1 MEVKSEL
8 LFFFSA
14 MGAFNG
20 VLLSLYFLFIARP
33 KHISNIFLGG
43 FLFSLSIRIGKSV
56 FYYFIPELAVNFRHI
71 GLIGCF
77 FIGPFLYLYF
87 RAINRSHDSKE
98 QTWKIHLI
106 TLATVVIIGS
116 ILYPY
121 KGNVEMWDK
130 YVVRNIYHLWLVY
143 TLLAG
148 VELFAYLKK
157 IRKDGGLFT
166 QFEVWLLSIG
176 IGNALIWLSY
186 YFAGWGSYILGAL
199 LFSFM
204 FYLLVLLLINLNR
217 KKSILL
223 KTQASYKDKK
233 IDPATAKDLMT
244 SLQDIMEKEQ
254 PFKNPN
260 LKLSDLAKRLNI
272 LPHTLSQL
280 LNDNMN
286 VGFSKYINEWRIKE
300 AKNLI
305 ARNKNHKLDSISY
318 ECGFNSTST
327 FYTTFKKLEGLTPA
341 KFRDSL
347 SKAQN

>member
-1 MEVKSEL
+1 MSVKSEL

-20 VLLSLYFLFIARP
+20 LLLSLYFLFFARP

-56 FYYFIPELAVNFRHI
+56 FYYFIPELAESFRHV
-71 GLIGCF
+71 GLLGCF

-87 RAINRSHDSKE
+87 RAINRSHDFKE
-98 QTWKIHLI
+98 KLWKIHVI
-106 TLATVVIIGS
+106 TLATVALIGS

-121 KGNVEMWDK
+121 SGNVELWDK

-143 TLLAG
+143 SILAG
-148 VELFAYLKK
+148 AELVGYLKRLK
-157 IRKDGGLFT
+157 KAGALFT
-166 QFEVWLLSIG
+166 QFEVWLLSIC

-186 YFAGWGSYILGAL
+186 YFAGWSSYILGAL

-204 FYLLVLLLINLNR
+204 FFLLFLLLINMNR

-223 KTQASYKDKK
+223 KTQASYKNKK
-233 IDPATAKDLMT
+233 IDTDKANDLMAG
-244 SLQDIMEKEQ
+244 LLGLMENEQ
-254 PFKNPN
+254 LFKNPN

-286 VGFSKYINEWRIKE
+286 VGFSGYINQWRIKE
-300 AKNLI
+300 AKHLI
-305 ARNKNHKLDSISY
+305 ASNKNHKLDSISY
-318 ECGFNSTST
+318 DCGFNSTST
-327 FYTTFKKLEGLTPA
+327 FYTTFKKLEGQTPA
-341 KFRDSL
+341 KFRDSI
-347 SKAQN
+347 SKA

>member
-20 VLLSLYFLFIARP
+20 VLLSLYFLFFARP
-33 KHISNIFLGG
+33 KHSSNIFLGG

-71 GLIGCF
+71 GLIGCL

-87 RAINRSHDSKE
+87 RAINRSQEAKDK
-98 QTWKIHLI
+98 TWKIHLI
-106 TLATVVIIGS
+106 TLAIVVIIGS
-116 ILYPY
+116 IFYPY
-121 KGNVEMWDK
+121 KGNVALWDK
-130 YVVRNIYHLWLVY
+130 YVVRNIYHLWLLY
-143 TLLAG
+143 SLLAG
-148 VELFAYLKK
+148 AELFSYFQKLK
-157 IRKDGGLFT
+157 KDGGLVT
-166 QFEVWLLSIG
+166 QFEVWLVSIC

-186 YFAGWGSYILGAL
+186 YFVGWGSYILGAL

-204 FYLLVLLLINLNR
+204 FYLLVFLLININR

-223 KTQASYKDKK
+223 KRQSSYKDKK
-233 IDPATAKDLMT
+233 IDPAKAKDLMDG
-244 SLQDIMEKEQ
+244 LQDLMEKEQ
-254 PFKNPN
+254 CFKNPN
-260 LKLSDLAKRLNI
+260 LKLPDLARRLNI

-305 ARNKNHKLDSISY
+305 ASNQSHKLDTISF
-318 ECGFNSTST
+318 ECGFNSAST

-347 SKAQN
+347 SQEQK